1 MADSAS
7 LTPWLDRPHHGETRA
22 VVDRFD
28 TEHHLPVRY
37 PNVTATPLVQAEEE
51 QPGLFHTAFALEG
64 FHFCNRIDLYA
75 VGSAAEGALLVDTG
89 HYDLCGTA
97 FLDHLVKAIGAGW
110 EGTDLFLTHL
120 HDDHVGNVPY
130 CLYQGARRVYRG
142 GCQPYDPARAQEFL
156 QVTGAIAAGDEEL
169 DEFAAFLMGEG
180 NPLFQDGPSLDAV
193 SEGAAFDRAGWHLE
207 VLDTPDHTAEHR
219 CLVDRE
225 RGVLFAGDHLIFG
238 APGVM
243 QLQADQHLLGHYLGS
258 MAALRRMNLRQA
270 LLSHHEAL
278 VGTEA
283 VNELIDRIVAVHDRP
298 LAKAEAVLR
307 AEGPATIY
315 QAAAAYDAGR
325 PVPLAEQ
332 PRAVRARRVATMFGY
347 LDYLV
352 DTERAR
358 RHVADDGSLVYEAR

>member
-22 VVDRFD
+22 VVDRFG

-37 PNVTATPLVQAEEE
+37 PNVTATPLIQAEEE

-64 FHFCNRIDLYA
+64 FHFCDRIDLYA
-75 VGSAAEGALLVDTG
+75 VGSADEEALLVDTG

-97 FLDHLVKAIGAGW
+97 FLDRMVEAIGAGW
-110 EGTDLFLTHL
+110 EGADLFLTHL

-130 CLYQGARRVYRG
+130 CLHQGARHVYRG
-142 GCQPYDPARAQEFL
+142 VCRPYDPARAQEFL
-156 QVTGAIAAGDEEL
+156 QVTGAVAAGDEEL

-180 NPLFQDGPSLDAV
+180 NPLFQDGPALDAV

-207 VLDTPDHTAEHR
+207 VLDTPGHTAEHR
-219 CLVDRE
+219 CLIDRE

-258 MAALRRMNLRQA
+258 MAALRRMNLCQA

-283 VNELIDRIVAVHDRP
+283 VNGLIDRIVAVHDRP

-315 QAAAAYDAGR
+315 QAAVAYDAGR
-325 PVPLAEQ
+325 PAPLADQ

-347 LDYLV
+347 LDYLA